1 LCTALFVYET
11 ACIFQRDPCIQ
22 VKKTTMDIVLLWSIF
37 ILLEEKPLNEKT
49 FQTLEFQRVKE
60 ELTNFALTEEG
71 KAELLNMMPS
81 TIKRQIEMRL
91 DEVTEAVRI
100 LEKSSSV
107 PIHGLDGVEKV
118 IANLNKGVPLRPDQL
133 SNIHSFLD
141 ACNKLKKYMED
152 KQWLAPRVSA
162 YVYSIDEIP
171 EVADEINRCIR
182 NGRVDDY
189 ASKELLRIRKQV
201 SIQEDRLK
209 DKIQSIVKS
218 AKYKSYL
225 QEAIVS
231 QRNGRYVLPIKKE
244 YKGKVKGAMLD
255 SSASGSTLYI
265 EPDELSIQQDQ
276 LLMYKLQEDQEIE
289 NILWALTGLIQ
300 TYEPQFKLAI
310 ETMVHYDVLFAKAKY
325 SRAIDGVSAV
335 VNESHRIHLKNAVH
349 PLLGKGAVPLSIE
362 MGDTFHALV
371 ITGPNTGGKTVTI
384 KTVGLLVLMTQCG
397 LHIPADRGSEI
408 SIFEQILLD
417 IGDGQS
423 LEQSLSTFS
432 SHVKN
437 IIEILKETNDRTL
450 VLLDELGSGTDP
462 LEGMGLATAILDQLY
477 EKGATMLATT
487 HYSEIK
493 HFAEEHEGFMNGSME
508 FNIETLQ
515 PTYKLIVGEGGES
528 QAFSIA
534 LKLGMHPS
542 IIEKAHKIT
551 YRETKRY
558 NADEQD
564 FHAKKEMEKQVIASK
579 YKRREHSKKAGLKPV
594 VTLFAKGDN
603 VKISPTGEHGIVFE
617 GPDDMGRY
625 SVQVQEERRILPH
638 KRLSLYISAAELYPA
653 DYDFDIIFET
663 KENRKKDKLMSKR
676 YVEGLS
682 IERDCD

>member
-1 LCTALFVYET
+1 VVY
-11 ACIFQRDPCIQ
+11 FY
-22 VKKTTMDIVLLWSIF
+22 
-37 ILLEEKPLNEKT
+37 LLEEKTLNEKT
-49 FQTLEFQRVKE
+49 FQTLEFHRVKE

-71 KAELLNMMPS
+71 KTELLNMMPS
-81 TIKRQIEMRL
+81 TNKRQIEMRL
-91 DEVTEAVRI
+91 DELTEAVGI
-100 LEKSSSV
+100 LEKSASV
-107 PIHGLDGVEKV
+107 PIHGLDGVGK
-118 IANLNKGVPLRPDQL
+118 IIGNLDKGIPLRPDQL
-133 SNIHSFLD
+133 TNLYYFLD
-141 ACNKLKKYMED
+141 ACKKIKKYMVD
-152 KQWLAPRVSA
+152 KQYVAPRVSA
-162 YVYSIDEIP
+162 YVYSIEDLPEI
-171 EVADEINRCIR
+171 ADEINRCIR

-218 AKYKSYL
+218 AKYRSYL
-225 QEAIVS
+225 QETIVS

-244 YKGKVKGAMLD
+244 YRGKVKGAVLD

-265 EPDELSIQQDQ
+265 EPEELSIQQDQ

-289 NILWALTGLIQ
+289 NILWALTGLVQ
-300 TYEPQFKLAI
+300 TFEPQLKLAI

-325 SRAIDGVSAV
+325 SRSIDGVSAI

-349 PLLGKGAVPLSIE
+349 PLLRKGAVPLTIE
-362 MGDTFHALV
+362 MGDTYHALV

-384 KTVGLLVLMTQCG
+384 KTVGLLTLMTQCG
-397 LHIPADRGSEI
+397 LHIPADDGSEI

-423 LEQSLSTFS
+423 LEQNLSTFS

-437 IIEILKETNDRTL
+437 IIDILKETNDRTL

-462 LEGMGLATAILDQLY
+462 MEGMGLATAILDQLY
-477 EKGATMLATT
+477 EKGATLLATT

-515 PTYKLIVGEGGES
+515 PTYRLIAGKGGES

-534 LKLGMHPS
+534 LKLGMHPA
-542 IIEKAHKIT
+542 IIERAHEIT
-551 YRETKRY
+551 YREAKTY
-558 NADEQD
+558 VTDEQD
-564 FHAKKEMEKQVIASK
+564 FYAKKEMEKQIIVNK
-579 YKRREHSKKAGLKPV
+579 HKRRDHSKKPMAKPDAPQF
-594 VTLFAKGDN
+594 TKGDN
-603 VKISPTGEHGIVFE
+603 VKISPAGELGIIYE

-625 SVQVQEERRILPH
+625 TVQVKDEKRVIPH
-638 KRLSLYISAAELYPA
+638 KRLSLYISAAELYPV
-653 DYDFDIIFET
+653 DYDLDIIFET
-663 KENRKKDKLMSKR
+663 KENRKKDKLMGKR
-676 YVEGLS
+676 FVEGLT
-682 IERDCD
+682 IDRK